1 MAFGSMYSVCED
13 REHANG
19 GKGEAVEVA
28 VAGVLSQDVEC
39 GSGHCVVIDVVGGG
53 GSVAEGGDGIGME
66 MEGGRVK

>member
-39 GSGHCVVIDVVGGG
+39 GRPLCCD
-53 GSVAEGGDGIGME
+53 
-66 MEGGRVK
+66 